1 MHARI
6 EPSTQLR
13 ALASAQ
19 AGVVSAEQV
28 RALGMPEASLRR
40 WLRDGHAQRLNP
52 GLYHLGVGSPSWSAR
67 AWSGVLLGG
76 PGARLGGDAA
86 GHLWGLVDD
95 PPELIR
101 VLVPIG
107 RQVAAREGWT
117 FSRERPGVRSRRSVG
132 DPPRTTIADTVV
144 DLCADRDADGVVDV
158 VTRAV
163 QGRRVDADQLLACV
177 RARRRLPH
185 RAMVLAL
192 LGDVGRGAESTL
204 ELRYLRDVERAHG
217 LPAWVRQ
224 RRRRT
229 GAEVRDVLYE
239 DQATVIELDGLAHLR
254 RILRDMRRDNAAL
267 AGGLATLRFGWS
279 DVTGSPCQVAWQVA
293 AVLVARGWT
302 ELPTRCHRCAA
313 ATDADLLLF

>member
-1 MHARI
+1 
-6 EPSTQLR
+6 
-13 ALASAQ
+13 
-19 AGVVSAEQV
+19 
-28 RALGMPEASLRR
+28 
-40 WLRDGHAQRLNP
+40 
-52 GLYHLGVGSPSWSAR
+52 
-67 AWSGVLLGG
+67 
-76 PGARLGGDAA
+76 
-86 GHLWGLVDD
+86 
-95 PPELIR
+95 
-101 VLVPIG
+101 
-107 RQVAAREGWT
+107 
-117 FSRERPGVRSRRSVG
+117 
-132 DPPRTTIADTVV
+132 
-144 DLCADRDADGVVDV
+144 
-158 VTRAV
+158 
-163 QGRRVDADQLLACV
+163 
-177 RARRRLPH
+177 
-185 RAMVLAL
+185 MVLAL

-217 LPAWVRQ
+217 LPAGVRQ
-224 RRRRT
+224 RRSRT